1 MVGGNAAWTAFS
13 PCVGN
18 RKEIQMFIAF
28 QRYLSRKFGS
38 KPRPS
43 LVQVIGLDGPT
54 EAQEAAAELAAVIG
68 VDVVT
73 IREVDARRK
82 RPEAK

>member
-1 MVGGNAAWTAFS
+1 
-13 PCVGN
+13 
-18 RKEIQMFIAF
+18 MFVAVR
-28 QRYLSRKFGS
+28 RYLSRKFGRS
-38 KPRPS
+38 AKPG
-43 LVQVIGLDGPT
+43 LVQVVGLDGPT
-54 EAQEAAAELAAVIG
+54 EAQEAVAELAAVIG

>member
-1 MVGGNAAWTAFS
+1 
-13 PCVGN
+13 
-18 RKEIQMFIAF
+18 MFIEF
-28 QRYLSRKFGS
+28 QRYLSRKFRS
-38 KPRPS
+38 KPKAS
-43 LVQVIGLDGPT
+43 LVQVICLDGPT
-54 EAQEAAAELAAVIG
+54 EAQEAVAELAAVIG

>member
-1 MVGGNAAWTAFS
+1 MLKTL
-13 PCVGN
+13 
-18 RKEIQMFIAF
+18 M
-28 QRYLSRKFGS
+28 RYLSRRFGRS
-38 KPRPS
+38 AKPG
-43 LVQVIGLDGPT
+43 LVQIIRLEGPT
-54 EAQEAAAELAAVIG
+54 EAQEAVAELAAVIG